1 MSAEWSWIR
10 LGDHCLKIG
19 SGSTPTGGKDAYLEH
34 GPFMLIR
41 SQNIYNDG
49 FKPGGLAFI
58 SNEQAKKLD
67 GVAVDA
73 SDVLLNITG
82 DSVARVCLALP
93 QYLPARVNQHVAI
106 IRPTPSIFDS
116 RFVRYFLASDYQ
128 QGLML
133 GLAGAGATRSA
144 LTKSMIEDFKVP
156 CPPIEIQRGI
166 ADTLSALDDRITLL
180 RETNATLEAIAQA
193 LFKSWFIDFDPVRAK
208 MEGRIPEGMD
218 EATAALFP
226 DGFEESELGLVPRG
240 WRVQSFRETINIIG
254 GGTPKTSNPDFWG
267 GEIPWFS
274 VVDAPA
280 ISDVFVVGTEKHIT
294 EAGLNGSSTKLLPT
308 GTTIISARGTVGR
321 LALTGCPMTMN
332 QSCYGLRG
340 LAGDSYFT
348 YFSTKR
354 LVEQLKQRAHGSV
367 FDTITQESFAGVL
380 VCFPSKIAI
389 AAFEDNVGSLMLR
402 LRENL
407 TQAQTLATLRDTL
420 LPRLISGQL
429 RLVDIEA
436 ALENA

>member
-106 IRPTPSIFDS
+106 IRPTPSNLDS

-128 QGLML
+128 QDLML

-180 RETNATLEAIAQA
+180 RETNVTLEAIAQA
-193 LFKSWFIDFDPVRAK
+193 LFKSWFVDFDPVRAK

-226 DGFEESELGLVPRG
+226 DGLEESELGLVPQG
-240 WRVQSFRETINIIG
+240 WLNVSLREVVSIHDS
-254 GGTPKTSNPDFWG
+254 KR
-267 GEIPWFS
+267 IPLS
-274 VVDAPA
+274 GQEREKRKGPYPYYGAAALMDTVD
-280 ISDVFVVGTEKHIT
+280 DYLFDGVY
-294 EAGLNGSSTKLLPT
+294 L
-308 GTTIISARGTVGR
+308 
-321 LALTGCPMTMN
+321 LTGE
-332 QSCYGLRG
+332 
-340 LAGDSYFT
+340 D
-348 YFSTKR
+348 
-354 LVEQLKQRAHGSV
+354 GSV
-367 FDTITQESFAGVL
+367 ADANGFPIMQYVWGKFWVNNHAHILQGKDGV
-380 VCFPSKIAI
+380 AT
-389 AAFEDNVGSLMLR
+389 EMLWMPPC
-402 LRENL
+402 
-407 TQAQTLATLRDTL
+407 
-420 LPRLISGQL
+420 PRA
-429 RLVDIEA
+429 R
-436 ALENA
+436 N